1 MLAKQIKFVLL
12 TIIYRPWTWVI
23 LGFSV
28 FMAVMM
34 FGSFS
39 IDRNAN
45 ELVRP
50 VVAPYLDAVQDP
62 ARLSALGSQVPVKV
76 QLASLIHASRRSE
89 RAQDVAEDQVG
100 PVLDQLSTQHRV
112 VALSFQYLEAK
123 PEGLVR
129 MKEFPQL
136 EALELGVPWA
146 EGVPDLGVL
155 AGLTGLRRLDL
166 NGAVGAQASLT
177 PLKALP
183 VLEELALNRADAIT
197 PEHLDDIAGLPAL
210 KVLYLPDLTGQA
222 QLLRQLSRL
231 EASATL
237 KTVYLPL
244 QDPRS
249 PNLDAVREQLEN
261 LTLRRGFAGPPAVTL
276 LGPLFPMVFLLI
288 GLTWQI
294 AGWFSGVDAIL
305 RPGYLRPHR
314 TVTWAILGA
323 MLLLVGG
330 FVVWSGRP
338 VVPMLS
344 FGALVLVCI
353 ARSNLWGGV
362 RRSGLRSVIEVGVV
376 LFFLAFL
383 FAIVNPAFGP
393 WINAYLWGDFP
404 WLGGVFAITAIALAI
419 DLDVR
424 LRTMAR
430 DRVANHRPA
439 MMTAE
444 DLKADAEAMQFVA
457 ADEPPT
463 GWWPRPPRPKR
474 SWARYVPLLVIGF
487 LMWPSVKGVVFQP
500 EGTNH
505 LVKTLAVGATM
516 PLLFMVIAIFSQRWW
531 QRFPLLATLMTR
543 PPSRRAHT
551 GRFFR
556 AVAWDFLKLWPL
568 PVVAA
573 GVAFANRSGFGGD
586 WAAASLVYASGM
598 VGLIVLVYAT
608 TLWMLPVRTQML
620 FALGSIGPVFVAWMV
635 LVIPF
640 GRNVVSLPVIG
651 GATAVMFVLAA
662 GIFASA
668 RYRFEQLEWGKY

>member
-50 VVAPYLDAVQDP
+50 VVAPYSDAVQDP

-89 RAQDVAEDQVG
+89 RTQDVAEDQVG

-112 VALSFQYLEAK
+112 VALSFQYLEAG
-123 PEGLVR
+123 PEGLAR

-136 EALELGVPWA
+136 EALDLGAAWS

-155 AGLTGLRRLDL
+155 AGLAGLRRLDL
-166 NGAVGAQASLT
+166 NGAVGAQGSLA
-177 PLKALP
+177 PLKSLP
-183 VLEELALNRADAIT
+183 VLEELALNRADALT
-197 PEHLDDIAGLPAL
+197 PEHLDDIAALPNL
-210 KVLYLPDLTGQA
+210 KVLYLPSLTGQTEV
-222 QLLRQLSRL
+222 LRRLARL
-231 EASATL
+231 EASASL

-244 QDPRS
+244 KDPRS
-249 PNLDAVREQLEN
+249 PDLYAVRERLKN
-261 LTLRRGFAGPPAVTL
+261 LAVRRGFVGPPAVTL
-276 LGPLFPMVFLLI
+276 FGPVFPIVFLLI

-294 AGWFSGVDAIL
+294 AGWFSGVDAFL

-323 MLLLVGG
+323 LLLLVGG
-330 FVVWSGRP
+330 FVMWSGRP
-338 VVPMLS
+338 LVPMLS
-344 FGALVLVCI
+344 FGALAVVCM

-362 RRSGLRSVIEVGVV
+362 RRSGLRSAIEAGV
-376 LFFLAFL
+376 LLLFLAFL
-383 FAIVNPAFGP
+383 VAIMSPAVGLWVNAF
-393 WINAYLWGDFP
+393 LWDDFP
-404 WLGGVFAITAIALAI
+404 WLNGIFAVTAIALAI

-424 LRTMAR
+424 LQTMAR

-439 MMTAE
+439 LMTAE

-457 ADEPPT
+457 ADAPPT

-474 SWARYVPLLVIGF
+474 GWARFIPLLVIGF
-487 LMWPSVKGVVFQP
+487 LLWPSVKHFLYQP
-500 EGTNH
+500 AGASQM
-505 LVKTLAVGATM
+505 VRSLAVGTAA
-516 PLLFMVIAIFSQRWW
+516 PLFFVIFSLFSQRWW

-543 PPSRRAHT
+543 PPSRRVHT

-568 PVVAA
+568 PVLAVGLGFA
-573 GVAFANRSGFGGD
+573 GRSGLGGD
-586 WAAASLVYASGM
+586 WAAASVVYGLGA
-598 VGLIVLVYAT
+598 VGLIGLVYAT

-620 FALGSIGPVFVAWMV
+620 FALGSLGPVLVVWMV
-635 LVIPF
+635 LMATLGLNNPI
-640 GRNVVSLPVIG
+640 SLPVIG
-651 GATAVMFVLAA
+651 GATGVVFVLAA
-662 GIFASA
+662 GIFVLA
-668 RYRFEQLEWGKY
+668 RRRFELEWGKY